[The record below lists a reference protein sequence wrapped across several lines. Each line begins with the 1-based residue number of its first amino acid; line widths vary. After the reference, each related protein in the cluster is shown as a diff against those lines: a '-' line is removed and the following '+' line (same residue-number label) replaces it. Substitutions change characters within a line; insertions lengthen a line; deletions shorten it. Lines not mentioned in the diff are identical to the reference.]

1 MARTKAAARKSAD
14 SPADGVAQK
23 RARKTVKVAPAV
35 SEPKAKKLEAKK
47 PAAVQEAVEEPR
59 PAEEKPKKMKKAEA
73 GKPKKKKE
81 AVPEEED
88 KEAEESDSGEGE
100 SPEERPEGESPDDE
114 KGETKKKRRVS
125 PRVVEERRRRRMKD
139 RATRLLKYAGLA
151 RAVQRIVHSLPNQGP
166 RPNTI
171 STGALMLTRD
181 LVEQYI
187 HDVARAACKV
197 MQANPVDKDKPRK
210 RLNESHVELVA
221 DLLHL
226 DAAYHPVINELVAIE
241 DVKSGSTETT
251 PGTGASTPAAPPKAK
266 KRKAGDGAPRAA
278 KKAKAAEATVEV
290 ASEEQ

>member
-23 RARKTVKVAPAV
+23 RARKTVKAAPAV
-35 SEPKAKKLEAKK
+35 SEPKAKKPEAK
-47 PAAVQEAVEEPR
+47 AVEQKAAEEPK
-59 PAEEKPKKMKKAEA
+59 PAEEKPKKKKKAEQ
-73 GKPKKKKE
+73 KPAEE
-81 AVPEEED
+81 APEEED
-88 KEAEESDSGEGE
+88 REAEESDSGEEKGE

-114 KGETKKKRRVS
+114 KGEAKKKRRVS

-187 HDVARAACKV
+187 HDIARAACKV

-226 DAAYHPVINELVAIE
+226 DAAYNPVINELVAIE